1 MASSRRRIAPFSGES
16 EVESDL
22 EDLEKMNGILEDTEL
37 INKISDEDLK
47 KIVFEEDLSKIKI
60 KSKEETQTNEVSQK
74 IDVSPKEN
82 DGIQGKEK
90 VDKEILRQT
99 EASFRIEKLPV
110 HEEDFATKWWYS
122 NQNEIVAEDVVKEYN
137 TYLQVLEELEEG
149 KIKLPEGFVGKDIV
163 YDLKGYILK
172 DFTKNGVKLDTATN
186 LAHRAFYAHCTKRAL
201 DSLRQ
206 GIFVGE
212 DGYQKRHPE
221 VADAVERRINEI
233 LFEKL
238 VNKEKVE

>member
-110 HEEDFATKWWYS
+110 HEEDFATKS
-122 NQNEIVAEDVVKEYN
+122 GVKYTSLTKIESGVIK
-137 TYLQVLEELEEG
+137 TPSVQTMAKIAKALGVSVEEL
-149 KIKLPEGFVGKDIV
+149 I
-163 YDLKGYILK
+163 
-172 DFTKNGVKLDTATN
+172 
-186 LAHRAFYAHCTKRAL
+186 R
-201 DSLRQ
+201 
-206 GIFVGE
+206 
-212 DGYQKRHPE
+212 
-221 VADAVERRINEI
+221 
-233 LFEKL
+233 
-238 VNKEKVE
+238 